1 VEYCPTEEMLANL
14 FTKPLQGAAFRRFRD
29 AVLNIDSLDADR
41 SASSLAYRSQECVG
55 ESVNGLS
62 NVGNDDDVIEND
74 SGSSG

>member
-1 VEYCPTEEMLANL
+1 MFRVE
-14 FTKPLQGAAFRRFRD
+14 
-29 AVLNIDSLDADR
+29 
-41 SASSLAYRSQECVG
+41 

>member
-1 VEYCPTEEMLANL
+1 VTIVFGLPPCAATRPRIQVKTESNNSECIVE
-14 FTKPLQGAAFRRFRD
+14 
-29 AVLNIDSLDADR
+29 
-41 SASSLAYRSQECVG
+41 